1 MQNNSKM
8 QVISGRTRIFG
19 IIADPIEQVKTP
31 EEMNAL
37 MASYGEDRVLVPM
50 HVNEKQLENAVEGL
64 RSIHNLDGFIVTVPH
79 KTAVVA
85 LCDTLSPAA
94 QMVGAVNVVRRR
106 ADGRL
111 HGDILD
117 GVGFVAGLRRSG
129 IEPRGMSVYLC
140 GAGGA
145 AQAIAFALGEAG
157 VSRLTI
163 ANRTRTKA
171 EELLKR
177 LADVFS
183 GLSLA
188 VGSTDPSGHELV
200 VNATSMGLR
209 DSDDYPCDVT
219 QLDADQIVAEII
231 MQPERTRLLE
241 AASTKGCRIHL
252 GRPMLQCQIELMA
265 AAMGVDVP
273 ECAQFRSAE

>member
-1 MQNNSKM
+1 MHKNSLHP
-8 QVISGRTRIFG
+8 VITGNTRIFG
-19 IIADPIEQVKTP
+19 IIADPIHQVKTP

-37 MASYGEDRVLVPM
+37 MAACGEDRVLVPM
-50 HVNEKQLENAVEGL
+50 HVNEAQLEHAVGGL
-64 RSIHNLDGFIVTVPH
+64 RAINNLDGFIVTVPH
-79 KTAVVA
+79 KSAMVA
-85 LCDTLSPAA
+85 LCDSLSPAA
-94 QMVGAVNVVRRR
+94 TIVGAVNVVRRKP
-106 ADGRL
+106 DGRL

-117 GVGFVAGLRRSG
+117 GVGFVAGLRRAG

-157 VSRLTI
+157 VARLTV

-171 EELLKR
+171 EKLIDR
-177 LADVFS
+177 LAGIFPN
-183 GLSLA
+183 LSLE
-188 VGSTDPSGHELV
+188 VGSADPSGHELV

-209 DSDDYPCDVT
+209 ENDEYPCDVGR
-219 QLDADQIVAEII
+219 LNSGQIVAEII

-241 AASTKGCRIHL
+241 AASAKGCRIHM

-265 AAMGVDVP
+265 AAMGV
-273 ECAQFRSAE
+273 EFQGREQAGSGE